1 MNKTNL
7 LLANKLGWGSLI
19 KISFCFSCLLLF
31 VSLHETLYSIIFVL
45 SIRVTIFFQVLLL
58 SGFNLVYSILKV
70 GHLLLLSSELGVH
83 AIDALEVRDHLLL
96 GDGQPVVML
105 LLEIRKKN
113 LDGNLFGVGHFRLQ
127 AFFDVVVSN
136 SFVHLLLVV
145 IGVGLPEPS
154 QRVTFVVGFYQ
165 AHLV

>member
-7 LLANKLGWGSLI
+7 LLVNKLVGWGSLI

-31 VSLHETLYSIIFVL
+31 VSLHEALHFIIVL
-45 SIRVTIFFQVLLL
+45 RFRFFLLILLL
-58 SGFNLVYSILKV
+58 SGFDLAYSVVKV

-83 AIDALEVRDHLLL
+83 AIDALKVRDHLLL

-113 LDGNLFGVGHFRLQ
+113 LDGNLFGVGHFRHQ

-136 SFVHLLLVV
+136 SVVHLLLVV
-145 IGVGLPEPS
+145 IGVNLPEPS
-154 QRVTFVVGFYQ
+154 QRVTFVVVGFYQ
-165 AHLV
+165 AHLL

>member
-1 MNKTNL
+1 LNKTNL
-7 LLANKLGWGSLI
+7 LMVNELVGWGSLI
-19 KISFCFSCLLLF
+19 VISFCFSCLLLF
-31 VSLHETLYSIIFVL
+31 VSLHETLYFIIVVL
-45 SIRVTIFFQVLLL
+45 RFRLFLLVLLL
-58 SGFNLVYSILKV
+58 SGFNLAYSILKV

-83 AIDALEVRDHLLL
+83 AIDALEIRDHLLL

-113 LDGNLFGVGHFRLQ
+113 LDGNLFGVGHFRLHV
-127 AFFDVVVSN
+127 FFDVVVSN
-136 SFVHLLLVV
+136 SSVHLLLVV

-154 QRVTFVVGFYQ
+154 QRVTLLVGFYQ